1 MDDDVLFS
9 TLTGLATRLRK
20 REFSSVELTRAYL
33 DRLREIGPRLNAVA
47 RLTEERALRQAGAAD
62 RLFAAGRVE
71 GPLQGIPYGAKDLLA
86 ARGAVT
92 SWGAEPYR
100 DQTFDYDETVVRKL
114 EHAGAVL
121 AAKLAMVRF
130 AGGGGY
136 SYPTESMHG
145 PGKNPWNPEHWAGGS
160 STGPGIAVAAGL
172 TPFAIGS
179 ETWGSIVTPASHCG
193 VTGLRPTYG
202 LVSRH
207 GAMALSWTMDKV
219 GADVPVRRRLCAG
232 ARSDV
237 GARPER
243 SRTFRPPF
251 HARDIRSSLA
261 DPASGDRRGGFRR
274 VGASRLASGVA

>member
-9 TLTGLATRLRK
+9 TLSELAAGLRE
-20 REFSSVELTRAYL
+20 REFSSVELTQAYL

-47 RLTEERALRQAGAAD
+47 RLTEERALRQARAAD

-100 DQTFDYDETVVRKL
+100 DQTFDYDATVVRKL

-121 AAKLAMVRF
+121 AAKLAMARF

-160 STGPGIAVAAGL
+160 STGPGIAVAAAL

-179 ETWGSIVTPASHCG
+179 ETLGLDRNASLALRRHRPAAN
-193 VTGLRPTYG
+193 LRAREP
-202 LVSRH
+202 LRRH
-207 GAMALSWTMDKV
+207 GAFVDDGQV
-219 GADVPVRRRLCAG
+219 GADVPVSRRLCACP
-232 ARSDV
+232 RSDV
-237 GARPER
+237 GPRPKR
-243 SRTFRPPF
+243 PRAFRPPL
-251 HARDIRSSLA
+251 HTRNVRSGLA
-261 DPASGDRRGGFRR
+261 DPATGFCRGGFRR